1 MARHRS
7 AHELEIVELER
18 LLERRRRR
26 VHRGRRSRLQAM
38 GRVIEAPDKPPP
50 DESAA
55 IRLAVNGQTD
65 RFPAPATG
73 CDPQIHDKERR
84 PSWQQFAGRGLLLI
98 EWVVIVLFLF
108 TIFSLWSTNNRLNLV
123 LAQAQRAEGAAL
135 ALPTAQP
142 TAVVD
147 VVVLPGGHR
156 YPRAGETPQPGE
168 AGYIPAHLLPAINN
182 YESPPIPTPAP
193 EQARRIQ
200 VEAIGVDSGVYQGM
214 YDWDVL
220 KKGVA
225 QHIGSAAP
233 GQVGNMVL
241 AGHNDVYGEV
251 FRNLDRL
258 APGDEIVI
266 SSERQAYIYVVRET
280 LIVDPAEVWVMAPTD
295 FPGLTLIS
303 CYPYRIN
310 TKRIVVFADLAS

>member
-1 MARHRS
+1 MARSHS
-7 AHELEIVELER
+7 AQELDIAELER
-18 LLERRRRR
+18 MLELSRRR
-26 VHRGRRSRLQAM
+26 VCRGRRARLQAM
-38 GRVIEAPDKPPP
+38 GRVIEVPGMPPP

-55 IRLAVNGQTD
+55 IRLAVNGQTG

-84 PSWQQFAGRGLLLI
+84 PSRQQFAGRGLLLI
-98 EWVVIVLFLF
+98 ELVVIVLFLF
-108 TIFSLWSTNNRLNLV
+108 TLFSLWSTNNRLNLV

-135 ALPTAQP
+135 ALPTPQP
-142 TAVVD
+142 SAVID

-200 VEAIGVDSGVYQGM
+200 VEAIGVDSAIYQGM

-233 GQVGNMVL
+233 GQAGNMIL

-251 FRNLDRL
+251 FRDLDRL
-258 APGDEIVI
+258 SPGDEIVV
-266 SSERQAYIYVVRET
+266 SSERQTYVYVVRET
-280 LIVDPAEVWVMAPTD
+280 VIVEPTDVSVMAPTD
-295 FPGLTLIS
+295 FPSLTLIS
-303 CYPYRIN
+303 CYPYRVN
-310 TKRIVVFADLAS
+310 TKRIVILADLAG